1 MKLME
6 VSKMKLL
13 KELEKRVAEKELSIL
28 REVYD
33 CIKGLPGAKEYEAE
47 VGKVNLDDCKD
58 LARAIRIYEHHSV
71 TGFDCGFFDIIVNS
85 ENWKEELREAGH
97 GWNEEM
103 ENLYIT
109 DPSHFERNEGM
120 RMMFLLPKSRLMVQ
134 SINVMEMIEEKV
146 IEIMKEIDPS
156 TDAYVST
163 RLD

>member
-1 MKLME
+1 
-6 VSKMKLL
+6 MKLL

-28 REVYD
+28 RGVYD
-33 CIKGLPGAKEYEAE
+33 YIKGLPKAKEYEAE
-47 VGKVNLDDCKD
+47 VGDVNLDDCED

-71 TGFDCGFFDIIVNS
+71 TGYDCGFFDIIVNS

-109 DPSHFERNEGM
+109 DPSYFGRNEGM
-120 RMMFLLPKSRLMVQ
+120 RMVFLLPKSRLMVQ
-134 SINVMEMIEEKV
+134 SITVMGMIEEKV
-146 IEIMKEIDPS
+146 IEIMKEIDPKA
-156 TDAYVST
+156 DAYVYT

>member
-1 MKLME
+1 ME

-33 CIKGLPGAKEYEAE
+33 YIKGLPRAKEYEAE
-47 VGKVNLDDCKD
+47 VGEVNLDDCED
-58 LARAIRIYEHHSV
+58 LARAIRIYEHHLV
-71 TGFDCGFFDIIVNS
+71 TGFDCGFFNIIVNS

-97 GWNEEM
+97 GWNDEM

-109 DPSHFERNEGM
+109 DPSYFGKNEGM

-134 SINVMEMIEEKV
+134 SLTVMDMIEEKV

>member
-1 MKLME
+1 ME

-33 CIKGLPGAKEYEAE
+33 FIKCLPKAKEYEAE
-47 VGKVNLDDCKD
+47 VGEVNLDDCED
-58 LARAIRIYEHHSV
+58 LARAIRTYEYRSV
-71 TGFDCGFFDIIVNS
+71 TGFDCGFFDILVNS
-85 ENWKEELREAGH
+85 ENWKKELREAGY
-97 GWNEEM
+97 GWNKEM

-109 DPSHFERNEGM
+109 DPSYLGKNEGM

-134 SINVMEMIEEKV
+134 SITIMGMIEDKV
-146 IEIMKEIDPS
+146 VGIMNEIDPDIRAS
-156 TDAYVST
+156 VYT

>member
-1 MKLME
+1 
-6 VSKMKLL
+6 MKLL
-13 KELEKRVAEKELSIL
+13 KELNKRVAEKELSIL

-33 CIKGLPGAKEYEAE
+33 FIKGLPRAKEYEAE
-47 VGKVNLDDCKD
+47 VGDVNLDDYAD
-58 LARAIRIYEHHSV
+58 LTRAIRTYEYHSV

-85 ENWKEELREAGH
+85 ENWKEELKKMGH
-97 GWNEEM
+97 GWSEEL

-109 DPSHFERNEGM
+109 DPSYFGTNEGM

-134 SINVMEMIEEKV
+134 SINVMGMIEEKV
-146 IEIMKEIDPS
+146 VEIMGEIDPS

>member
-1 MKLME
+1 M
-6 VSKMKLL
+6 
-13 KELEKRVAEKELSIL
+13 KELNKRVAEKELSIL

-33 CIKGLPGAKEYEAE
+33 YIKGLPRAKEYEAE
-47 VGKVNLDDCKD
+47 VRDVNLDDCED

-109 DPSHFERNEGM
+109 DPSYFGTNEGM
-120 RMMFLLPKSRLMVQ
+120 KMVFLLPKSRLMVQ
-134 SINVMEMIEEKV
+134 SLTVMGMIENRV
-146 IEIMKEIDPS
+146 IEIMKEIDPT
-156 TDAYVST
+156 TDAYVYT

>member
-1 MKLME
+1 
-6 VSKMKLL
+6 MKLL
-13 KELEKRVAEKELSIL
+13 NELGKRVAEKELSIL

-33 CIKGLPGAKEYEAE
+33 YIKGLPGAKEDVAE
-47 VGKVNLDDCKD
+47 VGDVNLDDCED

-109 DPSHFERNEGM
+109 DPSYLGKNDGM
-120 RMMFLLPKSRLMVQ
+120 RMMFLLPESKLMVQ
-134 SINVMEMIEEKV
+134 STTIMGMVEDRV
-146 IEIMKEIDPS
+146 VEIMKEIDPS
-156 TDAYVST
+156 TVAFVYT

>member
-1 MKLME
+1 ME

-28 REVYD
+28 RGVYD
-33 CIKGLPGAKEYEAE
+33 YIKGLPKAKEYEAE
-47 VGKVNLDDCKD
+47 VGDVNLDDCED
-58 LARAIRIYEHHSV
+58 LARAIKTYEYHSI

-85 ENWKEELREAGH
+85 ERWKEELRKMGY
-97 GWNEEM
+97 GWNKEM

-109 DPSHFERNEGM
+109 SSSYLGKNDGM

-134 SINVMEMIEEKV
+134 STKVMGKIEEKV
-146 IEIMKEIDPS
+146 VEIMKEIDPS
-156 TDAYVST
+156 TDAYVWT

>member
-1 MKLME
+1 ME

-13 KELEKRVAEKELSIL
+13 KELDKRVAEKELSIL

-33 CIKGLPGAKEYEAE
+33 CIKGLPGAKEYGAE
-47 VGKVNLDDCKD
+47 VGEVNLDDCGD
-58 LARAIRIYEHHSV
+58 LARAIRIYERHSV

-109 DPSHFERNEGM
+109 DPSYLGKNDGM

-134 SINVMEMIEEKV
+134 SLTVMRMIEEKV
-146 IEIMKEIDPS
+146 IEIMKEIDPK
-156 TDAYVST
+156 TDAYVYT

>member
-1 MKLME
+1 
-6 VSKMKLL
+6 MKLL
-13 KELEKRVAEKELSIL
+13 KELDKRVAEKELSIL

-33 CIKGLPGAKEYEAE
+33 YIKGLPKAKNYEDE
-47 VGKVNLDDCKD
+47 VGEVNLDDYAD
-58 LARAIRIYEHHSV
+58 LSRAIRIYEHHSV

-109 DPSHFERNEGM
+109 EPSYFGKNDGM

-134 SINVMEMIEEKV
+134 SITIMEMIEEKV
-146 IEIMKEIDPS
+146 IEIMKEIDPN
-156 TDAYVST
+156 TDAYVYT

>member
-1 MKLME
+1 
-6 VSKMKLL
+6 MKLL
-13 KELEKRVAEKELSIL
+13 KELNKRVAEKELSIL

-33 CIKGLPGAKEYEAE
+33 YIKGLPRAKEYEAE
-47 VGKVNLDDCKD
+47 VGEVNLDDCED

-109 DPSHFERNEGM
+109 DLSFFGKNDGM
-120 RMMFLLPKSRLMVQ
+120 KMVFLLPKSKLMVQ
-134 SINVMEMIEEKV
+134 SLTIMGMIEDKV
-146 IEIMKEIDPS
+146 VEIMKEIDPR
-156 TDAYVST
+156 TDVYVYT
-163 RLD
+163 RRD

>member
-1 MKLME
+1 ME

-13 KELEKRVAEKELSIL
+13 KKLEKRVAEKELSIL
-28 REVYD
+28 REVYNF
-33 CIKGLPGAKEYEAE
+33 IKSLPKAKNYEAE
-47 VGKVNLDDCKD
+47 VGDVNLEDCED

-71 TGFDCGFFDIIVNS
+71 TGFDCGFFDIIVDS

-109 DPSHFERNEGM
+109 DPSYFGRNEGM

-134 SINVMEMIEEKV
+134 SITVMEMIEEKV

>member
-1 MKLME
+1 ME
-6 VSKMKLL
+6 LL
-13 KELEKRVAEKELSIL
+13 KELNKRVAEKELSIL

-33 CIKGLPGAKEYEAE
+33 FMKSLPRAKNYEAE
-47 VGKVNLDDCKD
+47 VGDVNLDEWED
-58 LARAIRIYEHHSV
+58 LSRAIRTYEHHSI

-85 ENWKEELREAGH
+85 ENWKEELRKAGY

-109 DPSHFERNEGM
+109 DPSYFGKNDGM
-120 RMMFLLPKSRLMVQ
+120 RMMFLLPKSKLMVQ
-134 SINVMEMIEEKV
+134 SINVMGMIEEKV
-146 IEIMKEIDPS
+146 IEIMREIDPS

>member
-1 MKLME
+1 
-6 VSKMKLL
+6 MKLL
-13 KELEKRVAEKELSIL
+13 NELGKRVAEKELSIL

-33 CIKGLPGAKEYEAE
+33 YIKGLPRAKEYVAE
-47 VGKVNLDDCKD
+47 VGDVNLDDCED

-109 DPSHFERNEGM
+109 DPSYLGKNDGM
-120 RMMFLLPKSRLMVQ
+120 KMMFLLPKSRLMVQ
-134 SINVMEMIEEKV
+134 SINIMGMIEEKV
-146 IEIMKEIDPS
+146 IEIMKEIDPK

>member
-1 MKLME
+1 
-6 VSKMKLL
+6 MKLL
-13 KELEKRVAEKELSIL
+13 KELDKRVAEKELSIL

-33 CIKGLPGAKEYEAE
+33 CIKGLPRAKEYEAE
-47 VGKVNLDDCKD
+47 VGDVNLDDYED

-85 ENWKEELREAGH
+85 ENWKVELREAGY
-97 GWNEEM
+97 GWNDEM

-109 DPSHFERNEGM
+109 DPSYFGPNEGM

-134 SINVMEMIEEKV
+134 SLTVMGMIEDKV
-146 IEIMKEIDPS
+146 VEIMKEIDPR
-156 TDAYVST
+156 TDAYVYT